1 MTTPITSRNAS
12 DAGDPRPSKPPVEA
26 ASGDGVRR
34 EPKIRLLIA
43 DDHMLILAGLE
54 RLLSMEPDIQVV
66 GTATTLREAVS
77 TAQSLRPDVVLLDV
91 RMPDGSGVDT
101 IVDLLAIPGVKVL
114 LLTAGVDEAER
125 AAAFRHGARGIV
137 TKDIHPDQLSDG
149 IRAIARGDYWT
160 GPRPSADAP
169 DARKRPAPRRAAAP
183 APNLTNRERDVLRAV
198 CEGCSNREI
207 ARQLTIS
214 EDTVK
219 HHVSSLFDK
228 TGTSNR
234 VELALLAAR
243 RQPISS

>member
-1 MTTPITSRNAS
+1 MTSPTSFNVS
-12 DAGDPRPSKPPVEA
+12 DAGQPPAGKPPGQPSSRDV
-26 ASGDGVRR
+26 DRR
-34 EPKIRLLIA
+34 ERKIRLLIA
-43 DDHMLILAGLE
+43 DDHMLILTGLE
-54 RLLSMEPDIQVV
+54 RLLAMEADIDVV
-66 GTATTLREAVS
+66 GTATTLKEAVS
-77 TAQSLRPDVVLLDV
+77 MAQSLKPDVVLLDV
-91 RMPDGSGVDT
+91 RMPDGSGVDAL
-101 IVDLLAIPGVKVL
+101 VDLLAISGVKVL

-160 GPRPSADAP
+160 GPRPPAGQPNDAKKSTGRRSAS
-169 DARKRPAPRRAAAP
+169 PAH
-183 APNLTNRERDVLRAV
+183 NLTAREREVLKLV
-198 CEGCSNREI
+198 GEGCSNREV

-234 VELALLAAR
+234 VELALYAVR
-243 RQPISS
+243 RKLISN